1 MLEEL
6 LIKFIGPSWGYM
18 FLYTFLL
25 GGSYQI
31 INYFVKEFDR
41 LERRSE
47 EAEKRRREKYPSL
60 YDGE

>member
-31 INYFVKEFDR
+31 INYFVKDMTR
-41 LERRSE
+41 LERRSDEADKRMRETSYRFLDE
-47 EAEKRRREKYPSL
+47 E
-60 YDGE
+60 